1 MKEAPNSN
9 YFFQNKNKR
18 YLFISVRILYFFI
31 FTSMIQ
37 FGWFI
42 YKTDIGLLYK
52 LQLPPTSLS
61 VLVIILV
68 NYPPE
73 EFS

>member
-1 MKEAPNSN
+1 
-9 YFFQNKNKR
+9 
-18 YLFISVRILYFFI
+18 
-31 FTSMIQ
+31 MIQ

-52 LQLPPTSLS
+52 LQLPPTSVS